1 MRDLTD
7 SEQAE
12 LAVAAKRQID
22 FDDQQR
28 EAAGVDVG
36 RYSRFYPAT
45 DSRNPDAKKKKE
57 REEQMRR
64 TLEELMRD
72 PEYARLY
79 AELGDRL
86 RDAETE
92 ADAAIAMI
100 EAQLAEVAQ
109 KIEQMEDSAARAPD
123 GGPVFRYADGRVVY
137 ADGTKVPDDIADG
150 ILWPDNTPSAEEYF
164 AALDRQR
171 KMEVLLNEWHIYR
184 NDVLGDIRDRYET
197 DDPAMSKGDLE
208 DALENIERLA
218 PELTELNLADAGGEA
233 PKIDA
238 PSATI
243 IPTMLK

>member
-7 SEQAE
+7 NEQVE
-12 LAVAAKRQID
+12 LVMAAKRQID

-28 EAAGVDVG
+28 EASGVDVG
-36 RYSRFYPAT
+36 RYARFYPVS

-72 PEYARLY
+72 PEYARLHN
-79 AELGDRL
+79 EVGDRL

-100 EAQLAEVAQ
+100 EAQLAEMVQ
-109 KIEQMEDSAARAPD
+109 KIELMEESAARGLD
-123 GGPVFRYADGRVVY
+123 GNPVFRCADGRVVY
-137 ADGTKVPDDIADG
+137 ADGTEVPDDIADG
-150 ILWPDNTPSAEEYF
+150 ILWPDDAPRAEEYF

-171 KMEVLLNEWHIYR
+171 ELELLLNEWHIYR

-197 DDPAMSKGDLE
+197 DDPPMSKGDLE
-208 DALENIERLA
+208 DALDSIEELRPEQHSVVPTASLA
-218 PELTELNLADAGGEA
+218 QSAADISPSSFPKLN
-233 PKIDA
+233 
-238 PSATI
+238 
-243 IPTMLK
+243 